1 MSYKSGDPL
10 ALAGRILRK
19 RTLSV
24 VAVCAALAAASV
36 SPLAR
41 AVPQSSLLDTFVAS
55 RADRWLSGYESAGD
69 FSGVVL
75 LAQGDK
81 ILFEKAYGYAD
92 PQVRSPNR
100 AETRF
105 RVASIS
111 KTFTAAAVELLVAQG
126 KLKYSDTLGRYISGV
141 PNGDAITIE
150 QLLAHESGVG
160 VLDFEDLYRECVP
173 QDEVLSRLKS
183 VKPLFAPGAKSSYSN
198 EGYFLLASVVE
209 RVSGTSYADFLRENI
224 FAPLRMENSGVACR
238 DLPAGRNAFGSVATA
253 SEVRL
258 RPLPYNEAALDGAGS
273 VYSNAENLLIW
284 LRAVD
289 NSSSFTVGKLKYP
302 YGWGKRNY
310 SSRELIEQSG
320 QLEGFISHI
329 AVYPKEHIYAIVLG
343 NVQSGFSQRI
353 AHDLE
358 AVLFGGEVSK
368 PPAVAPV
375 TLGERSMRQYIG
387 GYHSKEISFP
397 QTLAIRDGQLAMHWG
412 QDPFWREMVMT
423 DGDTFFVRAEYAQ
436 IHFERGPEGAVHRM
450 VWNWPGGAHLS
461 FEKDEIIQSNA
472 PTSTVNP

>member
-1 MSYKSGDPL
+1 M
-10 ALAGRILRK
+10 ALATRILGM

-24 VAVCAALAAASV
+24 VVVCAALAGNSASPLALAAQQSSPLGASV
-36 SPLAR
+36 S
-41 AVPQSSLLDTFVAS
+41 S
-55 RADRWLSGYESAGD
+55 RADHWLSAYESAGD

-75 LAQGDK
+75 LAQGDRV
-81 ILFEKAYGYAD
+81 LFEKAYGYAD

-105 RVASIS
+105 RLASLS
-111 KTFTAAAVELLVAQG
+111 KTFTAAAIELLVAQG
-126 KLKYSDTLGRYISGV
+126 KLKYSDPLSRYISGV

-150 QLLAHESGVG
+150 QLLTHESGVG
-160 VLDFEDLYRECVP
+160 VLDSEDIYRDCVSH
-173 QDEVLSRLKS
+173 DEVLARLKS
-183 VKPLFAPGAKSSYSN
+183 AKPLFAPGAESAYSN
-198 EGYFLLASVVE
+198 EGYFLLASIVE
-209 RVSGTSYADFLRENI
+209 RVSGTSYAEFLRANI
-224 FAPLRMENSGVACR
+224 FAPLRMENSGAACR
-238 DLPAGRNAFGSVATA
+238 DLPEGRNAFGSVATA

-258 RPLPYNEAALDGAGS
+258 RSLPYNEAALDGAGS

-289 NSSSFTVGKLKYP
+289 SGSSFAVGKLKYP

-310 SSRELIEQSG
+310 SSRDLIEQSG
-320 QLEGFISHI
+320 QLEGFIAHV
-329 AVYPKEHIYAIVLG
+329 ALYPKEHIYAIVLG

-353 AHDLE
+353 PRDLE

-368 PPAVAPV
+368 PPVVAPV
-375 TLGERSMRQYIG
+375 TLGERSMRQYVG
-387 GYHSKEISFP
+387 SYHSKEISFP

-423 DGDTFFVRAEYAQ
+423 DGDTFFLRAEYAR
-436 IHFERGPEGAVHRM
+436 IHFERGPEGAVRRM
-450 VWNWPGGAHLS
+450 VWNWPSGAHLS
-461 FEKDEIIQSNA
+461 FEKDEIVQSNA